1 MRSQAGRSGGR
12 RGVAGH
18 RDSAGVAEELHF
30 GRSAERLH
38 ITPSRVSQ
46 CVKAQERRIGAA
58 LFERTSRKVVLTP
71 IGRQLVDDLGPVQ
84 RQLRESL
91 RRAEQAA
98 RGTVGVLR
106 LGMIAANM
114 DDLRPYFDA
123 FAAARPGVE
132 VQIRTIGFADPFAG
146 LRAGELDIAMVWLP
160 VREPD
165 LTVGPVIHIEPVV
178 LAVSSNHPLA
188 RQASVS
194 HEDLADQVTIG
205 GAEPTYW
212 REAMVP
218 SHTPSGRPIPVGPT
232 ASDFLEML
240 PILST
245 GEAVSPVH
253 LQATRYFARP
263 DVAYVPIHDAPP
275 AQWALVWRTSAETDA
290 ILTLAKIVEQL
301 RPLER

>member
-1 MRSQAGRSGGR
+1 
-12 RGVAGH
+12 VEL
-18 RDSAGVAEELHF
+18 RDIEILLVLAEELHF
-30 GRSAERLH
+30 GRTAERLR

-58 LFERTSRKVVLTP
+58 LFERTSRKVTLTP
-71 IGRQLVDDLGPVQ
+71 IGRQLVDDLGSVQ

-91 RRAEQAA
+91 ERAEQAA

-106 LGMIAANM
+106 VGMIAANV

-132 VQIRTIGFADPFAG
+132 VQVRTIGFADPFAG
-146 LRAGELDIAMVWLP
+146 LRAGELDIVMVWLP
-160 VREPD
+160 VRETD
-165 LTVGPVIHIEPVV
+165 LTVGPVIHIEPMA
-178 LAVSSNHPLA
+178 LAISSAHPLA
-188 RQASVS
+188 RQVSVS
-194 HEDLADQVTIG
+194 YEDLGDLVTIG
-205 GAEPTYW
+205 GCTPAYW
-212 REAMVP
+212 REAVVP

-275 AQWALVWRTSAETDA
+275 SSWALIWRTSAETDA
-290 ILTLAKIVEQL
+290 ILAFAKIVEQL
-301 RPLER
+301 GPLEQ